1 MFESIIRPSQPK
13 REQDDPKEAHQDLKE
28 TKKTAVPQTL
38 KKQWIF
44 STFLNTDT
52 SQEGIQTP
60 EGHKKDTRNSKTQS
74 NDIQNRIQKNYTFLS
89 KFWKTFQYPLAK
101 IKKIQ
106 F

>member
-52 SQEGIQTP
+52 SQKGIQTP

-74 NDIQNRIQKNYTFLS
+74 NDIQNRNHKKYTFLS
-89 KFWKTFQYPLAK
+89 TFWKTFQYPLAK

-106 F
+106 I